1 MKFCSNCGAK
11 LAPSASY
18 CPKCGHKVV
27 ASGDTAKQVASET
40 AAKAK
45 SAATAAATT
54 AATRAKQGFKQLK
67 NAAKSPERKRYLR
80 WAGAA
85 FAVLL
90 ALFFAYRLLYL
101 PGVVKN
107 AVDANVLNGGGY
119 TAKANTLTKKVVI
132 TTDDLKLERLID
144 AIKANDYDKTRIG
157 AEMQLASLEKA
168 LPGNW
173 TVEIQQHQMKGSQT
187 VLWRYQGSKE
197 TIRYQDSDECKQA
210 HKVVMAAKA
219 KQQSTNE
226 AVTRGVTGGIVGGLI
241 GAFLAR

>member
-11 LAPSASY
+11 LDPGASY
-18 CPKCGHKVV
+18 CPKCGHKVE
-27 ASGDTAKQVASET
+27 AGDTAKQKVNET

-45 SAATAAATT
+45 SAATT
-54 AATRAKQGFKQLK
+54 AADRAKQGFKQLQGV
-67 NAAKSPERKRYLR
+67 AKSPARKRYLR
-80 WAGAA
+80 WAAAA

-90 ALFFAYRLLYL
+90 AVFFAYRLLYL
-101 PGVVKN
+101 PGVVRN
-107 AVDANVLNGGGY
+107 AVDANVLNQGGY

-144 AIKANDYDKTRIG
+144 AIKANDYDQTRIG
-157 AEMQLASLEKA
+157 AEMQLASLAKA
-168 LPGNW
+168 LPGKW

-187 VLWRYQGSKE
+187 VLWRYQGNKE
-197 TIRYQDSDECKQA
+197 TIRYQNSDECKRA
-210 HKVVMAAKA
+210 HKMVMAAKA
-219 KQQSTNE
+219 KQQSTDD

>member
-11 LAPSASY
+11 LDPGASY
-18 CPKCGHKVV
+18 CPKCGHKVEG
-27 ASGDTAKQVASET
+27 GDTAKQIATET

-45 SAATAAATT
+45 SAATVAATT
-54 AATRAKQGFKQLK
+54 AAARAKQGLKQLQG
-67 NAAKSPERKRYLR
+67 AAKSPARKRYLR
-80 WAGAA
+80 WASAA

-90 ALFFAYRLLYL
+90 AIFFAYRLLYL
-101 PGVVKN
+101 PGVVRN
-107 AVDANVLNGGGY
+107 AVDANVLNQGGY

-144 AIKANDYDKTRIG
+144 AIKANDYDQTRIG

-187 VLWRYQGSKE
+187 VLWRYQGDKE
-197 TIRYQDSDECKQA
+197 TIRYQNSDECKRA
-210 HKVVMAAKA
+210 HKMVMAAKA
-219 KQQSTNE
+219 KQQSTDD